1 MKVLVSDTS
10 ALVDLE
16 RGSLLDATFRLPF
29 EFAVPDLLYER
40 ELKHHGGERLLE
52 RGMRIAALD
61 GDGVTQALRYRRR
74 RPALSLPDC
83 FALALAV
90 RSRWILLTGDAELRR
105 LASAEGVDCHGV
117 LWLMDELLH
126 VAVASARQLHDGL
139 EAISAHPRCRL
150 PRGEVRARLT
160 RYAALLADA
169 GK

>member
-1 MKVLVSDTS
+1 MKILVSDTS

-16 RGSLLDATFRLPF
+16 RGSLLEATFRLPF
-29 EFAVPDLLYER
+29 EFVVPDLLYER
-40 ELKHHGGERLLE
+40 ELRDHGGEGLLE
-52 RGMRIAALD
+52 RGMRIAELD
-61 GDGVTQALRYRRR
+61 GDGVTQALGYRRR

-83 FALALAV
+83 FALVLAV

-105 LASAEGVDCHGV
+105 LANAERVECHGV
-117 LWLMDELLH
+117 LWLMDEMLH

-139 EAISAHPRCRL
+139 DIISTHPRCRL

-160 RYAALLADA
+160 RYAALMADM